1 MRCRRSDK
9 GGRPATGFHNS
20 ESTGVLHPASW
31 PARALEA
38 RVMRR
43 ADKQVGWGPDGWK
56 AAALAAFIVP
66 GASAA
71 WSWAAPIGLELSRR
85 SNIRGS
91 TYFPLL
97 GGMCGHVMSS
107 WSSIARSRLVR
118 VAVHPD
124 AHLRCLGSRS
134 RMAGRPPTLWAAGP
148 HRPSTDHFQ
157 CLGQGTAPSHLA
169 QNVQAHEGRSL
180 RGASVQCHDEG
191 ECEAR
196 PSSSY
201 HLF

>member
-1 MRCRRSDK
+1 MTGRWAGALMGGKPQRWQPSLCLVPLQPGAGPRRS
-9 GGRPATGFHNS
+9 
-20 ESTGVLHPASW
+20 
-31 PARALEA
+31 
-38 RVMRR
+38 
-43 ADKQVGWGPDGWK
+43 
-56 AAALAAFIVP
+56 
-66 GASAA
+66 A
-71 WSWAAPIGLELSRR
+71 WSCREDRPSKAEANISGIWKQERLDDCVTVRTFSRSRPTPGL
-85 SNIRGS
+85 

-97 GGMCGHVMSS
+97 GGMCDHVMPS

-124 AHLRCLGSRS
+124 AHFRCLGSRS

-148 HRPSTDHFQ
+148 HRQSTDHFQ

-201 HLF
+201 HSF

>member
-1 MRCRRSDK
+1 MESRSV
-9 GGRPATGFHNS
+9 GS
-20 ESTGVLHPASW
+20 LHCAWCLCS
-31 PARALEA
+31 LELG
-38 RVMRR
+38 R
-43 ADKQVGWGPDGWK
+43 ADRPG
-56 AAALAAFIVP
+56 AAAK
-66 GASAA
+66 
-71 WSWAAPIGLELSRR
+71 IGLPRSKRTLAGSGSRSTFFCSR
-85 SNIRGS
+85 PTPGL

-97 GGMCGHVMSS
+97 GGMCDHVMPS

-148 HRPSTDHFQ
+148 HRQSADHFQ

-180 RGASVQCHDEG
+180 RGAHEAPLVEG
-191 ECEAR
+191 TDY
-196 PSSSY
+196 SN
-201 HLF
+201 

>member
-1 MRCRRSDK
+1 MGGKPQRWQPSLCLVPLQPGAGPRRS
-9 GGRPATGFHNS
+9 
-20 ESTGVLHPASW
+20 
-31 PARALEA
+31 
-38 RVMRR
+38 
-43 ADKQVGWGPDGWK
+43 
-56 AAALAAFIVP
+56 
-66 GASAA
+66 A
-71 WSWAAPIGLELSRR
+71 WSCREDRPSKAEA
-85 SNIRGS
+85 NISGS

-97 GGMCGHVMSS
+97 GGMCDHVMPS

-124 AHLRCLGSRS
+124 AHFRCLGSRS

-148 HRPSTDHFQ
+148 HRQSTDHFQ

-201 HLF
+201 PSF

>member
-1 MRCRRSDK
+1 MRCRRSVK

-20 ESTGVLHPASW
+20 ESTGVLHSASW

-124 AHLRCLGSRS
+124 AHFRCLGSRS
-134 RMAGRPPTLWAAGP
+134 PTLWAAGYTVQAGRLVVARAVGLG
-148 HRPSTDHFQ
+148 RPAPPRV
-157 CLGQGTAPSHLA
+157 LGAPPVHWPMAAAVRIFCPQLNLPPPSH
-169 QNVQAHEGRSL
+169 H
-180 RGASVQCHDEG
+180 
-191 ECEAR
+191 
-196 PSSSY
+196 
-201 HLF
+201 

>member
-1 MRCRRSDK
+1 MCCCVEYIYTYIYRYTTIVLGKSHSANPTQNFGSLIQCSGIWKQERLDDCVTVRTFSRF
-9 GGRPATGFHNS
+9 RPT
-20 ESTGVLHPASW
+20 
-31 PARALEA
+31 
-38 RVMRR
+38 
-43 ADKQVGWGPDGWK
+43 
-56 AAALAAFIVP
+56 P
-66 GASAA
+66 G
-71 WSWAAPIGLELSRR
+71 L
-85 SNIRGS
+85 

-97 GGMCGHVMSS
+97 GGMCDHVMPS

-148 HRPSTDHFQ
+148 HRQSTDHFQ

-180 RGASVQCHDEG
+180 RGAHEAPLVEG
-191 ECEAR
+191 TDY
-196 PSSSY
+196 SN
-201 HLF
+201 